1 MVHSNRQNPAEK
13 IHEGPQWPINAENDL
28 FTYEMLTARFL
39 AHDEML
45 WQTPALALTA
55 EAFLMTI
62 ALSRDVIDVAAS
74 IAAFLGFILMLMSM
88 HLLGRHRFLELI
100 EKRKLMD
107 LEKRLG
113 MEPLSTHSWAWK
125 YAAPP
130 RLGWAYGRRSYGLRH
145 PRYHGV
151 FSVPSYTIWQVG
163 LGLFAMTNLAIIY
176 IRLFLP

>member
-1 MVHSNRQNPAEK
+1 MRPDRQDPDQAAS
-13 IHEGPQWPINAENDL
+13 EGPRWPLNAQNDL

-62 ALSRDVIDVAAS
+62 ALSPDVIDLAAA
-74 IAAFLGFILMLMSM
+74 IAAFLGVILMLMSM

-100 EKRKLMD
+100 EKSKLIE
-107 LEKRLG
+107 LEEKLG
-113 MEPLSTHSWAWK
+113 IEPLSTHSWAWN

-130 RLGWAYGRRSYGLRH
+130 KLGWAYGRECYALRQ
-145 PRYHGV
+145 PRYHRV

-163 LGLFAMTNLAIIY
+163 LGLFAVTNVAIIF
-176 IRLFLP
+176 IRLVFP